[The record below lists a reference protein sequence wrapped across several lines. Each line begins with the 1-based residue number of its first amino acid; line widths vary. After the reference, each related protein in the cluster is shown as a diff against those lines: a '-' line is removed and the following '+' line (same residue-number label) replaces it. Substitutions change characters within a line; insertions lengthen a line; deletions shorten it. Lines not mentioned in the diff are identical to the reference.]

1 MIVADFRCNSYFNF
15 FSLFASKII
24 YLDVYVIS
32 LSVAKLSFFFLI
44 RINFSIKIHNNPI
57 YFTLLGNI
65 YINYTFE
72 HL

>member
-1 MIVADFRCNSYFNF
+1 MSLGANLLSIFVPSYFF
-15 FSLFASKII
+15 TVT

-32 LSVAKLSFFFLI
+32 LSIAKLSFFFLI
-44 RINFSIKIHNNPI
+44 RINFSIKIYNNPI
-57 YFTLLGNI
+57 YFTLLGII

>member
-1 MIVADFRCNSYFNF
+1 M
-15 FSLFASKII
+15 
-24 YLDVYVIS
+24 DVYVIS

-44 RINFSIKIHNNPI
+44 RINFSIKIYNNPI
-57 YFTLLGNI
+57 YFTLLGII